1 VNIYAH
7 LNDPT
12 TTRVPVDPHRS
23 GITRSGVDLMTKR
36 LTHIILRNATSRHLA
51 FGVIAVPDHAPATFM
66 RNGIVFSGLPPTVIN
81 TA

>member
-1 VNIYAH
+1 
-7 LNDPT
+7 
-12 TTRVPVDPHRS
+12 
-23 GITRSGVDLMTKR
+23 MTKR
-36 LTHIILRNATSRHLA
+36 LTHIILGNATSRHLA